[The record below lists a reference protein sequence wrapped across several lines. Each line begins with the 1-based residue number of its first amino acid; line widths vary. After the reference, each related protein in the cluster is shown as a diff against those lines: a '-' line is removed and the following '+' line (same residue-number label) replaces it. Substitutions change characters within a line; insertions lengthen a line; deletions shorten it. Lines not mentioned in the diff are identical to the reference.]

1 MISFDEVKRQAN
13 IKNHGFDF
21 LGSARMRV
29 MLMANCDCKRWVC
42 GTTLWYLW
50 CIPLVVMQTT
60 LFRLER
66 QKSMKNVSTGKT
78 SPTKMVN
85 APDSPSTRVSD
96 WEGAVLK
103 QGGVM
108 VGRARTR
115 GPNRE
120 PLKEQVAVR
129 YSPDVLAAFR
139 ATGAGWQTRM
149 NDALRDWL
157 RTHSPV

>member
-1 MISFDEVKRQAN
+1 
-13 IKNHGFDF
+13 
-21 LGSARMRV
+21 
-29 MLMANCDCKRWVC
+29 
-42 GTTLWYLW
+42 
-50 CIPLVVMQTT
+50 
-60 LFRLER
+60 
-66 QKSMKNVSTGKT
+66 MKNASTGKT
-78 SPTKMVN
+78 IP
-85 APDSPSTRVSD
+85 ADPDCPSTQVAD

-103 QGGVM
+103 QGGVV

-120 PLKEQVAVR
+120 PRKEQVAVR

-157 RTHSPV
+157 RTHSLV